1 MMKTVAW
8 AWGLLLAS
16 VLDAS
21 ARDVSVPVSYEA
33 PRDGYVSLAL
43 QAPSGELAR
52 SLLYAQPVKAGR
64 QNVMWD
70 GTDDLGR
77 VCPPGDYS
85 VL

>member
-43 QAPSGELAR
+43 QAPSGVPETR
-52 SLLYAQPVKAGR
+52 PTGPPTEKATGAP
-64 QNVMWD
+64 
-70 GTDDLGR
+70 TSGR
-77 VCPPGDYS
+77 VPASPPITTPS
-85 VL
+85 